1 MSVPLINSE
10 YLDGFSEYVIELG
23 GDPVAL
29 FKEAGLELPLAEKQI
44 HLQNGSLHPFDRHVR
59 LLDLARERLKCPNFC
74 LELASR
80 QAVGVYG
87 PIGIMA
93 TQCKTIGEALLMLAN
108 HLQFNVQMV
117 RLELR
122 RQGEISQFIIHCEYE
137 AIAKSQGLQD
147 HALALIYNLLQI
159 LYGEPLRLRA
169 AYLQHDGCDHANIYS
184 RYFKCP
190 IAFNHEF
197 IGLSFEPAQLEQPI
211 AESARALPAL
221 LRQYLE
227 NRHRDSL
234 LEQVKHVIY
243 IMLPSCICSLESVAR
258 AIGYSKRTLQRRL
271 REENTSFQDIID
283 GVRHQLSQ
291 DYLSEVHYRLTDVAA
306 VLGYSELSAFTRSFK
321 RWQGISPQQWRKQQH
336 EQKLSKNSVKSAH
349 EMTIEP

>member
-10 YLDGFSEYVIELG
+10 YLDGFSEYVSELG

-29 FKEAGLELPLAEKQI
+29 YREAGLDLPENNKTL
-44 HLQNGSLHPFDRHVR
+44 HLQSGTLNPFDRHVR
-59 LLDLARERLKCPNFC
+59 LLDLARERLKSPNFC

-93 TQCKTIGEALLMLAN
+93 TESETIGEALQMMAD
-108 HLQFNVQMV
+108 HLQFNVQMI

-122 RQGEISQFIIHCEYE
+122 QQGEIIQFIVHCEYE
-137 AIAKSQGLQD
+137 AIAKSQALQD

-169 AYLQHDGCDHANIYS
+169 AYLQHDGCDHASIYS
-184 RYFKCP
+184 RFFKCP
-190 IAFNHEF
+190 VGFNHDF
-197 IGLSFEPAQLEQPI
+197 VGLSFEPSQLEQPI
-211 AESARALPAL
+211 AQSARALPQL

-227 NRHRDSL
+227 QRHKDSL
-234 LEQVKHVIY
+234 IEQVQHVIC
-243 IMLPSCICSLESVAR
+243 IMLPSCQCKLESVAH

-271 REENTSFQDIID
+271 QEEETNFQDMID
-283 GVRHQLSQ
+283 GVRYQLSL
-291 DYLSEVHYRLTDVAA
+291 DYLSEPHYRLTDVAA

-321 RWQGISPQQWRKQQH
+321 RWQGISPQQWRAQQRNLKPN
-336 EQKLSKNSVKSAH
+336 EGPN
-349 EMTIEP
+349 